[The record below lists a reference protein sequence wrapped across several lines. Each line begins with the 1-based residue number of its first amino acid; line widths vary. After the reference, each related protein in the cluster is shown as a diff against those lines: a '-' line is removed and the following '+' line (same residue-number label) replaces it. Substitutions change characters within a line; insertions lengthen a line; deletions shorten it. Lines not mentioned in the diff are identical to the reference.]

1 MLVPFVIF
9 FIFIGIPAA
18 EIAGF
23 VYIGGAV
30 GVVPTIL
37 LTILTAIAGTM
48 LLRLQGFAVLRT
60 VMSDFSEGHLPA
72 GELIHGVLI
81 LLAALC
87 LLIPGFFTDAIGLL
101 LFIPIIRV
109 LIGRFVL
116 SELIRRRATVVQES
130 SDDFH
135 QIVIELDHKEQDVNK
150 GKSSSSPEEADSDG
164 QTNATKE

>member
-1 MLVPFVIF
+1 MLVPLVIF
-9 FIFIGIPAA
+9 IIFIGIPAA

-23 VYIGGAV
+23 VFIGGEI
-30 GVVPTIL
+30 GIVPTII
-37 LTILTAIAGTM
+37 LTILTAIAGTT
-48 LLRLQGFAVLRT
+48 LLRLQGFAVLRNA
-60 VMSDFSEGHLPA
+60 MSDFSQGHLPA

-101 LFIPIIRV
+101 LFIPFIRI

-116 SELIRRRATVVQES
+116 TELLRRRATVVQES

-135 QIVIELDHKEQDVNK
+135 QVVIELDHKDKNF
-150 GKSSSSPEEADSDG
+150 SEEGSDDESK
-164 QTNATKE
+164 TTKE